1 MSFME
6 VKNIR
11 DQERIRMEPHH
22 QETTVRMVI
31 AILVK
36 EFFNKLFI
44 LNVFRLLFIEFI
56 NKESLLT
63 YFHLSAK
70 ICIFLDT
77 SI

>member
-6 VKNIR
+6 VKNTR
-11 DQERIRMEPHH
+11 DQERIRMELHR
-22 QETTVRMVI
+22 QETIVQMVT
-31 AILVK
+31 ATLVK

-63 YFHLSAK
+63 YFLLSA
-70 ICIFLDT
+70 IN
-77 SI
+77 